1 MSLNAQIKSNWVET
15 SPSEMPSQVE
25 YFNVFAPI
33 CTHILKVSVF
43 RSHYLQS
50 IICSNNQQ
58 IYNPTSSISLSVK
71 QTFCLEFVVWSKER
85 TSTWM
90 VNKEPI
96 SVETNVFLNLALQEP
111 ILVSL
116 GCTRYQ
122 VVEVRAVVIVV
133 VVIVV
138 VVIVVVVNAVV
149 VIVVVA
155 ASTIV
160 RGQFRDICEKYL
172 LNWARAGK
180 TSKHDFKFPSIAG
193 FKSKNL

>member
-133 VVIVV
+133 VV
-138 VVIVVVVNAVV
+138 NAVV